1 MVESPRRRV
10 DLRLT
15 IPTAAPF
22 AGVAGEVASR
32 FAAFSG
38 ATRGDAD
45 AVRRAVD
52 AAATRARGASAASI
66 TFDLSVREDERDLT
80 IDSDVGGRPERITCP
95 LP

>member
-1 MVESPRRRV
+1 MAESPPRRV

-32 FAAFSG
+32 FAAYSG
-38 ATRGDAD
+38 ASERDAD

-52 AAATRARGASAASI
+52 AATSRARGSAAESI
-66 TFDLSVREDERDLT
+66 TFDLSVSEEDLT
-80 IDSDVGGRPERITCP
+80 VESEIAGRTERITCP